1 MAGALWPAKRGLC
14 YQGAMAAEE
23 IIDCGIHGQQPITFA
38 CTHIAH
44 GLLDGTTPGFVV
56 APEGEEP
63 NPMAWCDACE
73 VMVDELGGDWSNEA
87 SDRAEWKMLCAG
99 CYTEA
104 KGLAIV
110 ANRYRNIRGQL
121 PPIK

>member
-1 MAGALWPAKRGLC
+1 MA
-14 YQGAMAAEE
+14 MEE
-23 IIDCGIHGQQPITFA
+23 LIDCSVHGRREITFA

-44 GLLDGTTPGFVV
+44 GLLDGTSPGFVV
-56 APEGEEP
+56 APEGNEP
-63 NPMAWCDACE
+63 NPMAWCDECE
-73 VMVDELGGDWSNEA
+73 VMVVQSGGNWGEEA
-87 SDRAEWKMLCAG
+87 SDRAEWKMLRAG

-121 PPIK
+121 PPIE